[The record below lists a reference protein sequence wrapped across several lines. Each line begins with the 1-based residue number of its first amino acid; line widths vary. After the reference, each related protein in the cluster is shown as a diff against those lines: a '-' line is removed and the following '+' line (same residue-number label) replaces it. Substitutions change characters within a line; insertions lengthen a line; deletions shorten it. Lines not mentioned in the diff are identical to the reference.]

1 MSACLLAIDRVNVKK
16 VVGGFGEMTLGGPGP
31 QGCPRLTLHEE
42 VP

>member
-1 MSACLLAIDRVNVKK
+1 VSACLLAIDRVNVEKK
-16 VVGGFGEMTLGGPGP
+16 LLVVLAKWPWWPWP